1 MQPLRFVILLLLAAA
16 IAVAPIAAG
25 SRAASLSSLFQG
37 GQLTAGSEIFTD
49 WTLHDLTTTNAAF
62 VNLDL
67 VNVTPLVNNPQEPG
81 VRFSAPAGGIGTP
94 QIHSGQSFI
103 NLEFSFNV
111 RTTGDRPLV
120 YDGSIAVTSF
130 SFFSSPQVRIL
141 LEQLLESATGADLA
155 ENFVSVQRGDI
166 PGGPHLL
173 AKTAFAPRSVVRVY
187 ATLEVGAPLPNDR
200 VQLSSFEMRF
210 SQIVP
215 EPGLLMLAGVALPLL
230 GVRRARISNRT
241 RLGETRL

>member
-1 MQPLRFVILLLLAAA
+1 MQPLRFGIILLVAVA
-16 IAVAPIAAG
+16 IAILPIAAR

-37 GQLTAGSEIFTD
+37 GQLVAGSEIFTD
-49 WTLHDLTTTNAAF
+49 WELHDLTTTNAAF

-67 VNVTPLVNNPQEPG
+67 VNVTPLENNPQEPG
-81 VRFSAPAGGIGTP
+81 LRFSAPTGGIGTP

-111 RTTGDRPLV
+111 QTTGNRPLI

-141 LEQLLESATGADLA
+141 IEQILESATGADLA
-155 ENFVSVQRGDI
+155 ENFVSVERGDI
-166 PGGPHLL
+166 PGEPHLL
-173 AKTAFAPRSVVRVY
+173 AKTAFAPRSFVQVY
-187 ATLEVGAPLPNDR
+187 TTLELGAPLPNDR

-215 EPGLLMLAGVALPLL
+215 EPSALLLAGASIPLL
-230 GVRRARISNRT
+230 AVRRIRTSNRT
-241 RLGETRL
+241 